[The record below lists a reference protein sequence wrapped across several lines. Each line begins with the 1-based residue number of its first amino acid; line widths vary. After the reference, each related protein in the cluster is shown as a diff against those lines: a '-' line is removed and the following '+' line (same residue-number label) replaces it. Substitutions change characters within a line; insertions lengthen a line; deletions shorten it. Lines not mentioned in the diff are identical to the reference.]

1 MTMNAKKEQK
11 KKRIAGDW
19 KMKEEKNKVMGDSV
33 WIREL
38 DVRYGPAY
46 GESPQ
51 SVSKYVRKK

>member
-1 MTMNAKKEQK
+1 
-11 KKRIAGDW
+11 
-19 KMKEEKNKVMGDSV
+19 MKEEKNKVMGDSV